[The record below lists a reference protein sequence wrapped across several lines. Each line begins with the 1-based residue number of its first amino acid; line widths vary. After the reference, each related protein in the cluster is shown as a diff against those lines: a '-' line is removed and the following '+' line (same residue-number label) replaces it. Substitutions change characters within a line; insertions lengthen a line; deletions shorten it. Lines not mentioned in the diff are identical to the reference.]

1 MLKKLLLATVLIGVF
16 MAQPALADKP
26 DGKVEWRNS
35 ASEPRKSVV
44 IRRNGNTT
52 ILRTSPEMA
61 DRIQRMIERNP
72 ERVIIRSRRGHSYY
86 PDNYYPY
93 YTRKGAAYS
102 TGRALGTKLS
112 DDKYDD

>member
-1 MLKKLLLATVLIGVF
+1 MMKTLCFAILLVAAFV
-16 MAQPALADKP
+16 AQPALADA

-35 ASEPRKSVV
+35 GNSQPRKDVI

-61 DRIQRMIERNP
+61 DRIQDMIDRNP
-72 ERVIIRSRRGHSYY
+72 DRVIIRSPYGNEYY
-86 PDNYYPY
+86 PNNYYPY

-102 TGRALGTKLS
+102 TGRALGSKLA
-112 DDKYDD
+112 D